1 MLDRRILVLLSAAIF
16 LIAVSATGQ
25 TDNRIAATWQVVS
38 YDIAASLPST
48 ESDRNLTA
56 KATIRVR
63 NVTERPATSLTLR
76 INQNADITSAIING
90 SNIDAARSQERL
102 GGATLQRIAL
112 RVPAVP
118 AGGELTTVVDYKI
131 PVADNTG
138 VNSISPVA
146 SHFLP
151 LSFWYP
157 TPNSWFFAR
166 GADYAPFKVRLTA
179 PAGLTPISAG
189 SESAGVFDNKLN
201 GQPFVAA
208 GNWDRAD
215 SAGVS
220 VYIPKGSGETAK
232 ARAAELATLFIE
244 AKTFTEKILGP
255 TPNVPF
261 RIVAMRRGGGFSTGG
276 TVLIDEA
283 VFRREKIDSL
293 TAMNLAEAAAKLW
306 LGEAN
311 QLTDDGSGVI
321 REGLARYLATKFIAT
336 KYGAEVGEVEVL
348 RQRIAYAAIARRDGP
363 LNTVTPLDDYYFA
376 AVANKGAMLWR
387 VMERKLGTS
396 EFSNKLRAA
405 LSKETT
411 RLADVRRE
419 FESQKEVVDYLLDQ
433 PTDMNLQAG
442 LPQAAGGEWKIALR
456 NTGPI
461 DVTVDVA
468 ARLENGETM
477 SAPAT
482 IRARSFGEMNF
493 RTASRIVRVEIDPEK
508 LYPQNDYSDD
518 VAPREFTDS
527 DLLLAVKREFDRQE
541 FAAAEKNARQVLA
554 EFPRFDDVRV
564 LLGRSLLAQNKVS
577 EAEREFR
584 AVLNEPLPTSRSL
597 GWANVGVADVA
608 IRTNRNAD
616 AAKHATDAIMADA
629 EYGAGLAARTIRNRI
644 NQSLTVEEAI
654 RAFFVQF
661 DRAAISNRKAEV
673 DALAVPGE
681 VNRFVSGISGQAT
694 NWTTTVLHADMFDA
708 NTAIVETNL
717 SVRLLTREPETGTAV
732 FRLLRTG
739 TGWKLAGVEIF
750 EVR

>member
-1 MLDRRILVLLSAAIF
+1 MKRLILILPLLLLSAPF
-16 LIAVSATGQ
+16 KLHGQ

-38 YDIAASLPST
+38 YDISASLPT
-48 ESDRNLTA
+48 GESDRNLTA
-56 KATIRVR
+56 KATVRLR
-63 NVTERPATSLTLR
+63 NVSDRPATSLTLR
-76 INQNADITSAIING
+76 INQNAEIISTSVNG
-90 SNIDAARSQERL
+90 SVIDAAKSQERL

-118 AGGELTTVVDYKI
+118 AGGELTAVVDYKL
-131 PVADNTG
+131 PVTDNTG

-166 GADYAPFKVRLTA
+166 GADYAPFKVRLTT
-179 PAGLTPISAG
+179 PAGLTSISAG
-189 SESAGVFDNKLN
+189 AESAGVFDNNLN

-215 SAGVS
+215 SSGIS
-220 VYIPKGSGETAK
+220 VYIPRGSGEMAK
-232 ARAAELATLFIE
+232 ARAANLATLFSE
-244 AKTFTEKILGP
+244 AKAFTEKILGP
-255 TPNVPF
+255 APNVPL
-261 RIVAMRRGGGFSTGG
+261 RLVAMRRGGGFATGG
-276 TVLIDEA
+276 TILIDEA
-283 VFRREKIDSL
+283 VFRREKIDSF
-293 TAMNLAEAAAKLW
+293 TAMNVAEAAAKLW

-311 QLTDDGSGVI
+311 RLTDDGAGVI
-321 REGLARYLATKFIAT
+321 REGLARYLATKFLAT
-336 KYGAEVGEVEVL
+336 KYGPEVGEVEVL
-348 RQRIAYAAIARRDGP
+348 RQRIAYAAIARRDAP
-363 LNTVTPLDDYYFA
+363 LNVVTPLDDYYFA
-376 AVANKGAMLWR
+376 AVANKGAMFWR
-387 VMERKLGTS
+387 VMERKLGST
-396 EFSNKLRAA
+396 EFNNKLRAA

-411 RLADVRRE
+411 RLTDVRRE
-419 FESQKEVVDYLLDQ
+419 FESQKEVVDYMLDQ

-442 LPQAAGGEWKIALR
+442 LPQAAGGEWKVALR

-461 DVTVDVA
+461 DVTVEVV
-468 ARLENGETM
+468 ARLENGESM

-482 IRARSFGEMNF
+482 IRARSFGEINF
-493 RTASRIVRVEIDPEK
+493 RTSTRISRVEVDPEK

-554 EFPRFDDVRV
+554 EFPRFDDVRI
-564 LLGRSLLAQNKVS
+564 LLGRSLLAQNKIS

-584 AVLNEPLPTSRSL
+584 AVLNETLPTSRSL

-608 IRTNRNAD
+608 LRTNRNSE
-616 AAKHATDAIMADA
+616 AATHANAAIMADS
-629 EYGAGLAARTIRNRI
+629 EYGAGLAARNLRNRI
-644 NQSLTVEEAI
+644 NQRSSVDESIKAYFT
-654 RAFFVQF
+654 QF
-661 DRAAISNRKAEV
+661 DRAAISNRKSEL

-717 SVRLLTREPETGTAV
+717 NVRLLTREPEAGTAV

-739 TGWKLAGVEIF
+739 SGWKLAGVEIF

>member
-1 MLDRRILVLLSAAIF
+1 MRLLSFIFILLLASTAI
-16 LIAVSATGQ
+16 VSQ
-25 TDNRIAATWQVVS
+25 TPTERIAATWQVVS
-38 YDIAASLPST
+38 YDIAASLPAN

-63 NVTERPATSLTLR
+63 NVTDRPATSLTFR
-76 INQNADITSAIING
+76 INQNAEIASASVNG
-90 SNIDAARSQERL
+90 AAIEAAKSQERL
-102 GGATLQRIAL
+102 GGATLQRVAL
-112 RVPAVP
+112 RVPAVA
-118 AGGELTTVVDYKI
+118 AGGELTAVIDYKI

-166 GADYAPFKVRLTA
+166 GADYAPFKIRLTA
-179 PAGLTPISAG
+179 PAGLTAISAG
-189 SESAGVFDNKLN
+189 TESTGAFESKLN

-208 GNWDRAD
+208 GSWDRVD
-215 SAGVS
+215 SSGIAVH
-220 VYIPKGSGETAK
+220 IPKGSGELAK
-232 ARAAELATLFIE
+232 ARAAELATLLSE
-244 AKTFTEKILGP
+244 AKAFTEKTLGP
-255 TPNVPF
+255 VPNVPLW
-261 RIVAMRRGGGFSTGG
+261 IVAMRRGGGFSTGG

-283 VFRREKIDSL
+283 VFRRQKIDSL
-293 TAMNLAEAAAKLW
+293 TAMNIAEAAAKLW

-311 QLTDDGSGVI
+311 RLTDDGSGVI

-336 KYGAEVGEVEVL
+336 KYGAEVAEVEVL
-348 RQRIAYAAIARRDGP
+348 RQRIAYAAIARRDAP
-363 LNTVTPLDDYYFA
+363 LNTVTPLDDHYFA
-376 AVANKGAMLWR
+376 AVANKGAMFWR
-387 VMERKLGTS
+387 VMERKVGTA
-396 EFSNKLRAA
+396 EFNNKLRASLA
-405 LSKETT
+405 KDITT
-411 RLADVRRE
+411 LAGVRRE
-419 FESQKEVVDYLLDQ
+419 FEGQKEVVDYMLDQ
-433 PTDMNLQAG
+433 VTDMNLQAG
-442 LPQAAGGEWKIALR
+442 LPQAAGGEWKVALR

-468 ARLENGETM
+468 ARLENGETL
-477 SAPAT
+477 SAPVT
-482 IRARSFGEMNF
+482 IKAKSFGEMNF
-493 RTASRIVRVEIDPEK
+493 RTPSRIVRVEIDPEK

-518 VAPREFTDS
+518 IAPREFTDS

-541 FAAAEKNARQVLA
+541 FATAEKNARQVLA

-564 LLGRSLLAQNKVS
+564 LLGRSLLAQNKIS
-577 EAEREFR
+577 EADREFR
-584 AVLNEPLPTSRSL
+584 AVLAEPLPTSRSI

-608 IRTNRNAD
+608 LRTNRNAD
-616 AAKHATDAIMADA
+616 AAKHATDAIIADA
-629 EYGAGLAARTIRNRI
+629 EYGAGLAARNVRTRI
-644 NQSLTVEEAI
+644 TQSSAVEDAI
-654 RAFFVQF
+654 KAFFVQF
-661 DRAAISNRKAEV
+661 DRAAISNRKSEV

-694 NWTTTVLHADMFDA
+694 VWTTTVLHADMFDA

>member
-1 MLDRRILVLLSAAIF
+1 MTDRRILFSLSVLFLLCVASA
-16 LIAVSATGQ
+16 SGQ
-25 TDNRIAATWQVVS
+25 SDNRIAATWQVVS
-38 YDIAASLPST
+38 YDISASLPAS
-48 ESDRNLTA
+48 ENERNLTA

-76 INQNADITSAIING
+76 INQNAEITSASVNG
-90 SNIDAARSQERL
+90 SNIDASKSQERL
-102 GGATLQRIAL
+102 GSATLQRIAM

-118 AGGELTTVVDYKI
+118 AGGELTAVVDYKI

-138 VNSISPVA
+138 VSSISPVA

-166 GADYAPFKVRLTA
+166 GADYAPFKIRLTA
-179 PAGLTPISAG
+179 PAGLTSISAG
-189 SESAGVFDNKLN
+189 SESAGVFENKLN
-201 GQPFVAA
+201 GQPFVIA

-215 SAGVS
+215 TAGVS
-220 VYIPKGSGETAK
+220 AYIPKGSGDMAR
-232 ARAAELATLFIE
+232 ARAADLAALFSE
-244 AKTFTEKILGP
+244 AKAFTEKILGP
-255 TPNVPF
+255 APNVPL
-261 RIVAMRRGGGFSTGG
+261 RLVAMRRGGRFSTGG

-293 TAMNLAEAAAKLW
+293 TAMNVAEAASKLW

-311 QLTDDGSGVI
+311 RLTDDGAGVI
-321 REGLARYLATKFIAT
+321 REGLARYLATKFLT
-336 KYGAEVGEVEVL
+336 SKYGPEVGEVEVL
-348 RQRIAYAAIARRDGP
+348 RQRIAYAAIARRDAP
-363 LNTVTPLDDYYFA
+363 LNVVTPLDDYYFA
-376 AVANKGAMLWR
+376 AVANKGVMFWR
-387 VMERKLGTS
+387 VLERKLGST
-396 EFSNKLRAA
+396 EFNNKLRAA

-419 FESQKEVVDYLLDQ
+419 FESQKDVVDYLLDQ

-442 LPQAAGGEWKIALR
+442 LPQAAGGEWKVALR

-461 DVTVDVA
+461 DVTVEVL

-482 IRARSFGEMNF
+482 IRARSFGEINF
-493 RTASRIVRVEIDPEK
+493 RTPTRIVRVEIDPEK
-508 LYPQNDYSDD
+508 LYPQNEYSDD

-577 EAEREFR
+577 EADREFR

-608 IRTNRNAD
+608 LRTNRNSEATT
-616 AAKHATDAIMADA
+616 HANTAIMADA
-629 EYGAGLAARTIRNRI
+629 EYGAGLAARNVRNRI
-644 NQSLTVEEAI
+644 TQTTPVDESIKAY
-654 RAFFVQF
+654 FVQF
-661 DRAAISNRKAEV
+661 DRAAISNRKTEL

-681 VNRFVSGISGQAT
+681 VNRFVSGISGQAI
-694 NWTTTVLHADMFDA
+694 NWTTTVLHVDMFNA

-732 FRLLRTG
+732 FRLLRT
-739 TGWKLAGVEIF
+739 TSGWKLAGVEIF

>member
-1 MLDRRILVLLSAAIF
+1 MTDRRILFSLFVLFSLCVASA
-16 LIAVSATGQ
+16 SGQ
-25 TDNRIAATWQVVS
+25 SDNRIAATWQVVS
-38 YDIAASLPST
+38 YDISASLPAS
-48 ESDRNLTA
+48 ENERNLTA

-76 INQNADITSAIING
+76 INQNAEITSASVNG
-90 SNIDAARSQERL
+90 SNIDAAKSQERL
-102 GGATLQRIAL
+102 GSATLQRIAM

-118 AGGELTTVVDYKI
+118 AGGELTAVVDYKI

-138 VNSISPVA
+138 VGSISPVA

-166 GADYAPFKVRLTA
+166 GADYAPFKIRLTA
-179 PAGLTPISAG
+179 PAGLTSISAG
-189 SESAGVFDNKLN
+189 SESSGVFENKLN
-201 GQPFVAA
+201 GQPFVLA

-215 SAGVS
+215 TGGVS
-220 VYIPKGSGETAK
+220 VYIPKGSGDMAK
-232 ARAAELATLFIE
+232 ARAADLAALFGE
-244 AKTFTEKILGP
+244 AKAFTEEILGP
-255 TPNVPF
+255 APNVPL
-261 RIVAMRRGGGFSTGG
+261 RLVAMRRGGGFSTGG

-293 TAMNLAEAAAKLW
+293 TAMNVAEAASKLW

-311 QLTDDGSGVI
+311 RLTDDGAGVI
-321 REGLARYLATKFIAT
+321 REGLARYLATKFLT
-336 KYGAEVGEVEVL
+336 SKYGPEVGEVEVL
-348 RQRIAYAAIARRDGP
+348 RQRIAYAAIARRDAP
-363 LNTVTPLDDYYFA
+363 LNVVTPLDDYYFA
-376 AVANKGAMLWR
+376 AVANKGAMFWR
-387 VMERKLGTS
+387 VMERKLGS
-396 EFSNKLRAA
+396 AEFNNKLRAA

-411 RLADVRRE
+411 RLSDVRRE
-419 FESQKEVVDYLLDQ
+419 FESQKDVVDYLLDQ

-442 LPQAAGGEWKIALR
+442 LPQAAGGEWKVALR

-461 DVTVDVA
+461 DVTVEVL

-482 IRARSFGEMNF
+482 IRARSFGEINF
-493 RTASRIVRVEIDPEK
+493 RTPTRIARVEIDPEK
-508 LYPQNDYSDD
+508 LYPQNEYSDD

-527 DLLLAVKREFDRQE
+527 DLLLAVKRDFDRQE

-577 EAEREFR
+577 EADREFR

-608 IRTNRNAD
+608 LRTNRNSEATT
-616 AAKHATDAIMADA
+616 HANTAIMADA
-629 EYGAGLAARTIRNRI
+629 EYGAGLAARNVRNRI
-644 NQSLTVEEAI
+644 TQTTPVDESIKAYF
-654 RAFFVQF
+654 AQF
-661 DRAAISNRKAEV
+661 DRAAISNRKTEL

-694 NWTTTVLHADMFDA
+694 NWTTTLLHVDMFDA

-732 FRLLRTG
+732 FRLLRT
-739 TGWKLAGVEIF
+739 TSGWKLAGVEIF

>member
-38 YDIAASLPST
+38 YDIAASLPPT
-48 ESDRNLTA
+48 ENDRNLTA

-76 INQNADITSAIING
+76 INQNAEITSASVNG
-90 SNIDAARSQERL
+90 SVIDAARSQERL

-118 AGGELTTVVDYKI
+118 AGGELTAVVDYKI
-131 PVADNTG
+131 PVSDNTG

-166 GADYAPFKVRLTA
+166 GADYAPFKVRLMA

-189 SESAGVFDNKLN
+189 SESAGAYDNKLN

-232 ARAAELATLFIE
+232 ARGAELATLFVE
-244 AKTFTEKILGP
+244 AKTFTEKILGAA
-255 TPNVPF
+255 PNVPF

-293 TAMNLAEAAAKLW
+293 TAMNIAEAAAKLW

-311 QLTDDGSGVI
+311 QLTDDGAGVI

-363 LNTVTPLDDYYFA
+363 LNTVTPLDDFYYA
-376 AVANKGAMLWR
+376 AVANKGAMFWR
-387 VMERKLGTS
+387 VMERKLGS
-396 EFSNKLRAA
+396 AEFSNKLRAA

-554 EFPRFDDVRV
+554 EFQRFDDVRV

-661 DRAAISNRKAEV
+661 DRAAISNRKTEV